1 MRLVM
6 SFSYDLFSYIFLFI
20 FFVKKTELLC
30 NKSVCA
36 DDLCGFH
43 VVVEAMQHNKLI

>member
-6 SFSYDLFSYIFLFI
+6 SFSYDLFSYIFL

-43 VVVEAMQHNKLI
+43 VVVEAMQHN